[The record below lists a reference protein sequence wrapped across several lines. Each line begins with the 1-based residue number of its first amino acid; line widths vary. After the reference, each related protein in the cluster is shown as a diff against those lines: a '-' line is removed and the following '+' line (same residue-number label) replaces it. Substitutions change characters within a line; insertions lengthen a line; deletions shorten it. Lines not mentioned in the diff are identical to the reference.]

1 LRDLYKNCLAV
12 IIPTKVAPHT
22 FPLYE
27 AFFFRKPVIY
37 NAEVLDDE
45 LKDKVIKLNIKKAS
59 NIKSAMKKVRN
70 KEFIKKII
78 RENYNY
84 YKVIFNKNRIVDNLK
99 KILRNLA

>member
-1 LRDLYKNCLAV
+1 MK
-12 IIPTKVAPHT
+12 H
-22 FPLYE
+22 
-27 AFFFRKPVIY
+27 FFFRKPVIY

-78 RENYNY
+78 KENYNY